1 MARCRTVAVASALA
15 LGLCT
20 ACIPDEDKKPKWQEP
35 PAAWNPKGAEHLT
48 FNEKGLD
55 AFNSLS
61 PADRQA
67 WVASMKEKPG
77 SFVGQAIFKQG
88 SELGEKMDD
97 YALGTYEIV
106 TDLPDPILY
115 EITLHYRLYTTPEK
129 GKGIPPNAY
138 IEFKGTLAD
147 LEYQSDAKPRKINL
161 KIKAD
166 EIKVLGPTR

>member
-1 MARCRTVAVASALA
+1 MARRLSSVVACLVALGFASA
-15 LGLCT
+15 CV
-20 ACIPDEDKKPKWQEP
+20 PDEDKKPKWQAP
-35 PAAWNPKGAEHLT
+35 PKAWNPKGAEHLT

-61 PADRQA
+61 PEQRQA
-67 WVASMKEKPG
+67 WVEEMKQKPG
-77 SFVGQAIFKQG
+77 SFVGQAIYKQG
-88 SELGEKMDD
+88 AELGEKMDD

-106 TDLPDPILY
+106 TELPEPILY
-115 EITLHYRLYTTPEK
+115 EITLNYRLYTTPEK

-147 LEYQSDAKPRKINL
+147 LDYQSESKPRKIDL